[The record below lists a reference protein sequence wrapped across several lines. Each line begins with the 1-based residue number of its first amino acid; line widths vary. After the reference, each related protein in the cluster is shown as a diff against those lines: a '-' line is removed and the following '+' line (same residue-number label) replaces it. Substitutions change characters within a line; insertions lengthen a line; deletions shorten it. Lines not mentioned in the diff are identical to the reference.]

1 MIFGGSATRIA
12 AFGLMA
18 LIWGLTWLPMKLAA
32 EAVPPIFLATVR
44 FFLAGLCFLAIAL
57 ARGLPL
63 RAPRF
68 GRIVVASLLIT
79 TGCYAFVFWGV
90 ANAPT
95 GISAIVNLALMPIF
109 LVAIGAVYGQERITG
124 RRAGAIGLGILGLV
138 LLFSGRT
145 GAAESGTRAAFGL
158 AAVAVGTLCYA
169 WGSVISR
176 PLTQSMPPLVLA
188 FWETS
193 LGAIGLVPVSI
204 LVEGYD
210 PARFAALG
218 DERALLGLSVLVL
231 GGSLGAFSIFLW
243 LVRDWGAFRAGLYAF
258 VSPVIAVAIGV
269 VYAHEPFGWA
279 EAVGGAVM
287 LTATAL
293 TLTEKAEP
301 AVRTAPDPVP

>member
-1 MIFGGSATRIA
+1 M
-12 AFGLMA
+12 
-18 LIWGLTWLPMKLAA
+18 
-32 EAVPPIFLATVR
+32 
-44 FFLAGLCFLAIAL
+44 
-57 ARGLPL
+57 
-63 RAPRF
+63 
-68 GRIVVASLLIT
+68 
-79 TGCYAFVFWGV
+79 
-90 ANAPT
+90 
-95 GISAIVNLALMPIF
+95 
-109 LVAIGAVYGQERITG
+109 
-124 RRAGAIGLGILGLV
+124 
-138 LLFSGRT
+138 FSGRT

-158 AAVAVGTLCYA
+158 AAVAIGTLCYA

-218 DERALLGLSVLVL
+218 NERALLGLAVLVL

-258 VSPVIAVAIGV
+258 VSPIIAVAIGV

-279 EAVGGAVM
+279 EAAGGVVM

-293 TLTEKAEP
+293 TLTEKAQRGSGP
-301 AVRTAPDPVP
+301 G